1 MGGGDVGSGGRC
13 GEQGAMRG
21 AGGDVGSGGPVRRWH
36 GCWSL
41 TDAGSS
47 SAPCLNGVQFLPCQS
62 SPFLHG
68 QGAIPT
74 GGCHRKAV
82 LSCAWGLHA
91 GLSVGMTPRNDLGP
105 SVARSGVGSPGAVM
119 AGLGRAR
126 VHSGVPA
133 SPRRSFPCAPS
144 PRAGRSSSGPAG
156 RRALKPPLRTRGQEF
171 ARFKLVL

>member
-1 MGGGDVGSGGRC
+1 MW
-13 GEQGAMRG
+13 GA
-21 AGGDVGSGGPVRRWH
+21 AGDVGSGGPVRRWH

-74 GGCHRKAV
+74 GGCHRKTV

-144 PRAGRSSSGPAG
+144 PRAGRSSSGPGWEAG
-156 RRALKPPLRTRGQEF
+156 SEAPAQNTGSGIC
-171 ARFKLVL
+171 RFKLVL